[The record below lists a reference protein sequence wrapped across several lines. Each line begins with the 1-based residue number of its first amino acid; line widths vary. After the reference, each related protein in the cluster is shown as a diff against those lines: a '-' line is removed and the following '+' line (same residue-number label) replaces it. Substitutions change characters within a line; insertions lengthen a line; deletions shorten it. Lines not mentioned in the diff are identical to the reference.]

1 MPEFGPGSEA
11 VMLASSNPTLIADL
25 PIEAHAIVGAFTV
38 AGLVFW
44 LWGRKFL
51 KAGFVVFGLLAGAMA
66 GYVATVGFGLTISP
80 VFPMVVLGVI
90 GLLFG
95 WMAFRFAVA
104 ASMGTL
110 LTIAAPLVVVPI
122 VLGTVPENV
131 SQGGPLSIQELLQDD
146 VPIVN
151 GELDTGTQKLID
163 TFTIPE
169 EIEQAGEDVVNATD
183 ARVRDFLKQL
193 FVELE
198 TEWLKLPV
206 AHRVGMLVG
215 GFLAFVTGF
224 GLGMLMPK
232 YAAGLLASSVGA
244 GVWLPGVVW
253 LLQAMTIDVR
263 RVVPES
269 TIVWVFL
276 WLGLAVIGAFFQW
289 RKGKRS
295 ADKGSSESTS

>member
-1 MPEFGPGSEA
+1 
-11 VMLASSNPTLIADL
+11 MLASSDPTLIADL
-25 PIEAHAIVGAFTV
+25 PLEAHLIVGAFTV

-51 KAGFVVFGLLAGAMA
+51 KGGFVVFGLLAGAMV
-66 GYVATVGFGLTISP
+66 GYLATVGFGLTITP
-80 VFPMVVLGVI
+80 VIPMVMLGAM
-90 GLLFG
+90 GMLFG

-110 LTIAAPLVVVPI
+110 FTIAAPLVVVPI
-122 VLGTVPENV
+122 VLSTVPENTTP
-131 SQGGPLSIQELLQDD
+131 GGPLSARELLFDD

-151 GELDTGTQKLID
+151 GELDTGTQKLLN
-163 TFTIPE
+163 TLSIPD

-183 ARVRDFLKQL
+183 ERVREFVKQL
-193 FVELE
+193 FVEVE
-198 TEWLKLPV
+198 TEWLRLPV
-206 AHRVGMLVG
+206 AHRIGMLVG
-215 GFLAFVTGF
+215 GFLAYVCGF

-232 YAAGLLASSVGA
+232 YASGLLASSVGA
-244 GVWLPGVVW
+244 AVWLPGVVW
-253 LLQAMTIDVR
+253 LLQAMAVDVR
-263 RVVPES
+263 RAVPES

-289 RKGKRS
+289 RKGKKS